1 MKRNKF
7 AQRVV
12 ISLMFL
18 LTIQTY
24 AYSQAPQG
32 FSYQAVV
39 RNAAGV
45 PIANKT
51 IGIRITLEDAS
62 HVAYYTE
69 TQSKPTNEQGAFSI
83 TIGNGT
89 VEGNNLFENIPWSNG
104 DIFLKVEVDPEGGT
118 AYATLGNPTNLQA
131 VPYALFAENAKEVV
145 SQPTALDD
153 DPIFV
158 VKNKAGQ
165 IVFAVYQ
172 TGVRVF
178 VEDTP
183 VIKGARGG
191 FAVGGL
197 SQTKAG
203 TSDEYLRITSDSARI
218 YVKTPIGKGARGG
231 FAVGGLSQTKST
243 ADNYMQ
249 LTPENYFI
257 GHKSGFNNLTG
268 TKNIFLG
275 YETGYNNYGGTN
287 NILVGYQS
295 GYSLYN
301 GGFNILL
308 GYQSGYS
315 IQNGSDNIFI
325 GYQSGLN
332 SLTSGN
338 MFIGYRAGY
347 SSTLGNFN
355 IFMGTNTAY
364 WNTTGARN
372 TFIGYTCGVKNS
384 TGNQNTFYGF
394 ESGVLNET
402 GSDNTFIGKGSGY
415 HNASGTGN
423 VFIGSET
430 GQNVDGTGN
439 IFIGYQAGSQGSAT
453 TMNNRLF
460 IHNNSSSTPLIY
472 GEFDNGKVKLNAS
485 VNIRDFMV
493 LEPQSSS
500 PANPTKGTVYFNGTD
515 NKLYCWNGT
524 TWMAL
529 Y

>member
-1 MKRNKF
+1 MKRNEF

-12 ISLMFL
+12 IGLMFL
-18 LTIQTY
+18 LTIHTF

-39 RNAAGV
+39 RDASGL

-69 TQSKPTNEQGAFSI
+69 TQSKSTNEQGAFSI

-89 VEGNNLFENIPWSNG
+89 VEGNNLFENIPWSIG

-118 AYATLGNPTNLQA
+118 AYSALVSPTKLQA
-131 VPYALFAENAKEVV
+131 VPYALFAENTKEVV

-172 TGVRVF
+172 TGVRVY

-183 VIKGARGG
+183 VVKGARGG

-218 YVKTPIGKGARGG
+218 YVKNPVGKGARGG

-243 ADNYMQ
+243 ANNYME

-257 GHKSGFNNLTG
+257 GHRSGFKNLTG
-268 TKNIFLG
+268 LKNIFLG
-275 YETGYNNYGGTN
+275 YEAGFNNNGGTN
-287 NILVGYQS
+287 NILLGYHT
-295 GYSLYN
+295 GYNIYN
-301 GGFNILL
+301 GTLNILI
-308 GYQSGYS
+308 GYESGYS

-325 GYQSGLN
+325 GYQSGYN

-338 MFIGYRAGY
+338 MFIGSRAGY
-347 SSTLGNFN
+347 SNTLGNFN
-355 IFMGTNTAY
+355 IYMGTNTAY
-364 WNTTGARN
+364 WNSTGARN
-372 TFIGYTCGVKNS
+372 TYIGYTCGVKNS
-384 TGNQNTFYGF
+384 TGSQNSFYGF

-402 GSDNTFIGKGSGY
+402 GTDNTFIGKGSGF
-415 HNASGTGN
+415 NNINGSGN
-423 VFIGSET
+423 VYIGSGS
-430 GQNVDGTGN
+430 GQNIEGSGN
-439 IFIGYQAGSQGSAT
+439 ILIGYQAGSGSSGL
-453 TMNNRLF
+453 NNRLF
-460 IHNNSSSTPLIY
+460 IQNNGSVTPLIY
-472 GEFDNGKVKLNAS
+472 GEFDNSKVKLNAS
-485 VNIRDFMV
+485 VNIRDFIV
-493 LEPQSSS
+493 LEPQSSE
-500 PANPTKGTVYFNGTD
+500 PAAPTKGTVYFNGTD
-515 NKLYCWNGT
+515 NKLYCWDGA
-524 TWMAL
+524 TWKAL